1 MAAVRF
7 ALLGVGD
14 VAQRDYLPEF
24 HRLGDRAEIVA
35 ACGRSEERVRAV
47 AESYG
52 IRRWY
57 TDYERML
64 ADADADAVINL
75 TPIQLHAET
84 NLASLEAGKHVYSEK
99 PLAPTKAAAERL
111 ADEAERR
118 GLTLV
123 CAPCVALFPQ
133 VVAARSLIESGAVGR
148 ISAARG
154 VGNMGVPPWEGF
166 QSDPAPYF
174 AVGAGPALDIG
185 VYPLHTL
192 THLLGPVQRVTA
204 MVGQVMET
212 FTVEEGPYAGKQVRV
227 ETPDSW
233 QLVLDFGGGTLATVF
248 ANSCVAGMPAPEVEV
263 YGLRGTI
270 ALEPLDVSQPV
281 RVLRDGNW
289 IELAPPRTGRA
300 SGPDHHLGVEHLVD
314 CLERGT
320 RAVLDAAHAIHVLDV
335 IEQAARSSREG
346 RAIAIGTA

>member
-1 MAAVRF
+1 MAVRF

-35 ACGRSEERVRAV
+35 ACGRTEERVRSV
-47 AESYG
+47 AESYA
-52 IRRWY
+52 IPRWY

-64 ADADADAVINL
+64 ADSDADAVINL

-84 NLASLEAGKHVYSEK
+84 NLACLESGKHVYSEK
-99 PLAPTKAAAERL
+99 PLASTRAQAQRL
-111 ADEAERR
+111 HEEAERR

-133 VVAARSLIESGAVGR
+133 VVAARMLNESDVVGR
-148 ISAARG
+148 ICAARG

-166 QSDPAPYF
+166 QSDPTPYF
-174 AVGAGPALDIG
+174 APGAGPALDIG

-192 THLLGPVQRVTA
+192 TYLLGPVRRVTA
-204 MVGQVMET
+204 MVGQALEG
-212 FTVEEGPYAGKQVRV
+212 FTILEGQFAGKRVPV
-227 ETPDSW
+227 ETPDNW

-248 ANSCVAGMPAPEVEV
+248 ANSCVAGMLGPEVEL

-270 ALEPLDVSQPV
+270 ALEPLDVSRPV
-281 RVLRDGNW
+281 RVLRDGAW
-289 IELAPPRTGRA
+289 EELVPARTGRE

-314 CLERGT
+314 CLERG
-320 RAVLDAAHAIHVLDV
+320 AEPVLGAAAAIHVLDV
-335 IEQAARSSREG
+335 IEQAERSSREG
-346 RAIAIGTA
+346 RTIEIG